1 MLQNVRQIAQ
11 SLLANSVL
19 QFRKLSQPLLFL
31 EMKQLL
37 EKSGRWR
44 CRQSLCGSQTLA
56 DGWETSVME
65 LAGRQQQLTELSSTN
80 SVTLLHFPPPA
91 GSLHRV
97 EPTLCWTSTTDPG
110 PATRVA
116 TDLPRVCSHPDYPA
130 LQMVPASTQPMLLH
144 NLQMLL
150 QRAKS
155 LQQGLQPHLHLDNI
169 HCLVH
174 CTTCYFFFFVKP

>member
-1 MLQNVRQIAQ
+1 MIKLFMFQNVRQIAQ
-11 SLLANSVL
+11 YLLANSVL

-91 GSLHRV
+91 GSLHSV

-116 TDLPRVCSHPDYPA
+116 TDLQTATRTILHFKWC
-130 LQMVPASTQPMLLH
+130 QPPP
-144 NLQMLL
+144 N
-150 QRAKS
+150 R
-155 LQQGLQPHLHLDNI
+155 
-169 HCLVH
+169 CC
-174 CTTCYFFFFVKP
+174 CTTCRCSCKERKAWHSATRVATTPAP

>member
-1 MLQNVRQIAQ
+1 MLQNVRQIAHFPAAKLCQ
-11 SLLANSVL
+11 TLPNSVL

-37 EKSGRWR
+37 EKSARWR
-44 CRQSLCGSQTLA
+44 RRQSLCGSQTLA

-91 GSLHRV
+91 GSLHSV

-110 PATRVA
+110 PAMRVA
-116 TDLPRVCSHPDYPA
+116 TDLQTATRTILHFKWC
-130 LQMVPASTQPMLLH
+130 QPPP
-144 NLQMLL
+144 NQ
-150 QRAKS
+150 
-155 LQQGLQPHLHLDNI
+155 
-169 HCLVH
+169 CC
-174 CTTCYFFFFVKP
+174 CTTCRCSCKERKAWHSVTRVATTPAT

>member
-116 TDLPRVCSHPDYPA
+116 TDLQPPGLSCTSNGASLHPTNAVAQPA
-130 LQMVPASTQPMLLH
+130 DAP
-144 NLQMLL
+144 
-150 QRAKS
+150 AKS
-155 LQQGLQPHLHLDNI
+155 EKPATR
-169 HCLVH
+169 VA
-174 CTTCYFFFFVKP
+174 TTPAP